1 MELKVGIWEE
11 SVRHGA
17 SADRWMVGWS
27 IVNLGDAPL
36 TILAARAPHGK
47 FRADEKEFTPPV
59 ELASNQSGRIELEV
73 LSSEAGGGE
82 VENAFLIL
90 RVVSAGDRWLIL
102 ARLRVYVNGEG
113 KPATTTESITA
124 QPVGFSAKL

>member
-1 MELKVGIWEE
+1 MEPKVDVREE
-11 SVRHGA
+11 TVRLGA
-17 SADRWMVGWS
+17 APDRWQITWS

-47 FRADEKEFTPPV
+47 FHGEEKEFTPPV

-73 LSSEAGGGE
+73 LSSEANGSE

-113 KPATTTESITA
+113 KPATTTESITV